1 MQKPEMD
8 ILVDS
13 QNSHH
18 LFFAILDQELTRT
31 FVLSE
36 EQEDGARDG
45 DGEGS
50 EGDKHEENSDDN
62 SKSSEASK
70 DFEFVQKE

>member
-1 MQKPEMD
+1 M
-8 ILVDS
+8 
-13 QNSHH
+13 
-18 LFFAILDQELTRT
+18 LT
-31 FVLSE
+31 VIA
-36 EQEDGARDG
+36 EDRGRDG

-50 EGDKHEENSDDN
+50 EGSDGDKQDHSDDN

>member
-1 MQKPEMD
+1 MLTVFPED
-8 ILVDS
+8 
-13 QNSHH
+13 
-18 LFFAILDQELTRT
+18 R
-31 FVLSE
+31 
-36 EQEDGARDG
+36 GRDG

-50 EGDKHEENSDDN
+50 EGSDGDKQDHSDDN

>member
-1 MQKPEMD
+1 MGSC
-8 ILVDS
+8 LSVFNNRRARR
-13 QNSHH
+13 NSW
-18 LFFAILDQELTRT
+18 IMLT
-31 FVLSE
+31 VIA
-36 EQEDGARDG
+36 EDRGRDG

-50 EGDKHEENSDDN
+50 EGSDGDKQDHSDDN